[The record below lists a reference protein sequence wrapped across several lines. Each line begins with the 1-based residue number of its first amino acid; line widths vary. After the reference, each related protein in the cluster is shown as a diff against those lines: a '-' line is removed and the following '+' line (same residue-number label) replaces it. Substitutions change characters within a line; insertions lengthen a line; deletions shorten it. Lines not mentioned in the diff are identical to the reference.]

1 MSSVATGSGFRCLGV
16 AAHLVRGNADEGE
29 VDADR
34 VPTVR
39 SLPVGWWLLVLVV
52 GVRLSGQA
60 HHPHITTTTRSFGV
74 LPRWHPHFVATQHL
88 ELNFVASR
96 SIISKQHRR
105 RASLHRRQHPSGML
119 LFLSRCCC
127 VDLFPGTGCLVLR
140 LNRPVRKVSTVSPRK
155 LKDNLHASRTPLSA
169 ATFAPFDDFRDLSSF
184 HSSYVQSLQ
193 PTDDASLCLILT
205 TGYDRG

>member
-74 LPRWHPHFVATQHL
+74 LHRWHPPLRRHSTPRTQFRCIAIDHL
-88 ELNFVASR
+88 EAASTPCIAASKTTPFWNA
-96 SIISKQHRR
+96 SI
-105 RASLHRRQHPSGML
+105 PVTML
-119 LFLSRCCC
+119 LCGSVPGNRMFSPAPQPPCPQGLNCVSPQTQRQPARLSHSTLSRNICA
-127 VDLFPGTGCLVLR
+127 
-140 LNRPVRKVSTVSPRK
+140 VR
-155 LKDNLHASRTPLSA
+155 
-169 ATFAPFDDFRDLSSF
+169 
-184 HSSYVQSLQ
+184 
-193 PTDDASLCLILT
+193 
-205 TGYDRG
+205 